1 MWNYYSWNYY
11 SKFMYD
17 LIDTGYHHFLMFN
30 DGECMFFTIELVGI
44 CPFIPY
50 SCDNIETACL
60 AADFL
65 VYGL

>member
-1 MWNYYSWNYY
+1 
-11 SKFMYD
+11 
-17 LIDTGYHHFLMFN
+17 MFN